1 MGRGGGGGS
10 SHHSSHHSSSHS
22 HSGGS
27 SRSSYRSS
35 GSSYRSSGSSYRSS
49 YSHHSGG
56 THYSGGSGGRG
67 SGCSSVFGII
77 FLFPFLFVMGIMY
90 GIFDSGDLDA
100 FFKIERSTVQR
111 EALPADKCQA
121 VDKWYQDDWGD
132 WIDES
137 GEEASLKAGLQH
149 FYEKTGVQP
158 YLWIM
163 GEEGKDYMS
172 EGSVEELAEEKYKE
186 LFGNDEGHLLVIFRE
201 YPNESSNYIV
211 TATPGHDAETQV
223 MDGQAREILLDYID
237 YFYTDNDL
245 NEGRFF
251 QRAFSRAAD
260 RIMIKQLSTKQLA
273 TIVIVAV
280 VVVIGIIVTASIIR
294 KKKVAVAKQKALQK
308 QAEAQQAKAVAAQK
322 QTEFNQQK
330 YNDELETQY
339 VAVECPNCG
348 STGNKIRRT
357 TVGYCPFCGTAI
369 KVDENGNVTFVNRNE
384 PAT

>member
-1 MGRGGGGGS
+1 
-10 SHHSSHHSSSHS
+10 
-22 HSGGS
+22 
-27 SRSSYRSS
+27 
-35 GSSYRSSGSSYRSS
+35 
-49 YSHHSGG
+49 
-56 THYSGGSGGRG
+56 
-67 SGCSSVFGII
+67 
-77 FLFPFLFVMGIMY
+77 MGIMY

-149 FYEKTGVQP
+149 FYKKTGVQP

-172 EGSVEELAEEKYKE
+172 EGSVEELADKKYKE
-186 LFGNDEGHLLVIFRE
+186 MFGNDEGHLLIIFRE

-211 TATPGHDAETQV
+211 TATPGFDAETQV

-273 TIVIVAV
+273 TRRLCRSRPKPSRQRLLRLRSRLSSTSRSITMSLRRSTWPSSAPTAV
-280 VVVIGIIVTASIIR
+280 RRAIR
-294 KKKVAVAKQKALQK
+294 
-308 QAEAQQAKAVAAQK
+308 
-322 QTEFNQQK
+322 
-330 YNDELETQY
+330 
-339 VAVECPNCG
+339 
-348 STGNKIRRT
+348 
-357 TVGYCPFCGTAI
+357 
-369 KVDENGNVTFVNRNE
+369 
-384 PAT
+384 